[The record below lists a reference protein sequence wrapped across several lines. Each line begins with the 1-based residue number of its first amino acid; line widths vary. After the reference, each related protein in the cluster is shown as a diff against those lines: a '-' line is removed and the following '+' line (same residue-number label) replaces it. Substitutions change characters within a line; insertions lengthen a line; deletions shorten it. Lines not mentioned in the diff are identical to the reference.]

1 MEIIQKLNKLIE
13 ENKDFEEILKEAI
26 DKILSKKELENK
38 LIEKF
43 FIKR

>member
-13 ENKDFEEILKEAI
+13 ENKEFEEILKEAI
-26 DKILSKKELENK
+26 DKILIKKELKNK